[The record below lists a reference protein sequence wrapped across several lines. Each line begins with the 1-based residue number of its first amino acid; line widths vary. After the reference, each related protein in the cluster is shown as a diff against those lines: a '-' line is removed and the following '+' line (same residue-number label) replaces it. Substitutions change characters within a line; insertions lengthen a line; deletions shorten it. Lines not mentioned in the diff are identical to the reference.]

1 MNKEREQRRI
11 EREDNAVVLE
21 TLRIEQ
27 TRSIEGQKRTRQG
40 RKAIDWG
47 GTEEANAARNKQRL
61 REERTKYARAKSMD
75 RVISL
80 QEADLV
86 AARDED
92 EKAILRTLRIEQT
105 RAIEGEA
112 RRRQGKLAI
121 DWGGT
126 DEAHHKAEKERIRA
140 EKTEIA
146 RKKSKMRVKAMKT
159 AALQMQQNADETVV
173 LETLRIE
180 QSRAIEGAK
189 RTRQGRQAIDWGGT
203 EEAEY
208 QRQKQE
214 IRARKTEIARLKSS
228 LKVKALAKAKGHPIP
243 EPAGAW
249 YPSGAWQGKAAAV
262 KMLDTDPRVVRAGS
276 PSKRRTK
283 GGGTS
288 F

>member
-1 MNKEREQRRI
+1 
-11 EREDNAVVLE
+11 
-21 TLRIEQ
+21 
-27 TRSIEGQKRTRQG
+27 
-40 RKAIDWG
+40 
-47 GTEEANAARNKQRL
+47 
-61 REERTKYARAKSMD
+61 
-75 RVISL
+75 
-80 QEADLV
+80 
-86 AARDED
+86 
-92 EKAILRTLRIEQT
+92 
-105 RAIEGEA
+105 
-112 RRRQGKLAI
+112 
-121 DWGGT
+121 
-126 DEAHHKAEKERIRA
+126 
-140 EKTEIA
+140 
-146 RKKSKMRVKAMKT
+146 MRVKAMKT
-159 AALQMQQNADETVV
+159 AALEMQQAADETVV

-243 EPAGAW
+243 ELAGAW